1 MFPNVS
7 QCFPMFPINM
17 ATFHKSSTFRH
28 RENLYS
34 ILYFFIHITSPIG
47 SQSPVA
53 PVAVDDI
60 CGFVLLSGAE
70 NAETLAAG
78 SSADTLEAAATL
90 GISVSRL
97 ENCGCWAPLMADYI
111 KIYVKLLN

>member
-7 QCFPMFPINM
+7 QCFPLTWPLFINLQLSD
-17 ATFHKSSTFRH
+17 TEKTC
-28 RENLYS
+28 